1 MVKVIVQMYPVM
13 PSASEA
19 ERMAMRPIGRNAEL
33 FQQTLRGWCDIVE
46 EAVRLGLWG
55 VTAIEH
61 HFHSEGYEVS
71 PNPGVMNAF
80 WGARTNNIR
89 VGQLGY
95 VMTTHNPIRVAEETA
110 PEVDELEQFF
120 DCEATDDESECPDA
134 LVRSSEEEFGL
145 EEFGDPDD
153 SYDDDSGAQFG
164 NYGRTKISG
173 RQAMM

>member
-46 EAVRLGLWG
+46 EADRLGLWG

-110 PEVDELEQFF
+110 MIDHMTE
-120 DCEATDDESECPDA
+120 
-134 LVRSSEEEFGL
+134 
-145 EEFGDPDD
+145 
-153 SYDDDSGAQFG
+153 
-164 NYGRTKISG
+164 GR
-173 RQAMM
+173 